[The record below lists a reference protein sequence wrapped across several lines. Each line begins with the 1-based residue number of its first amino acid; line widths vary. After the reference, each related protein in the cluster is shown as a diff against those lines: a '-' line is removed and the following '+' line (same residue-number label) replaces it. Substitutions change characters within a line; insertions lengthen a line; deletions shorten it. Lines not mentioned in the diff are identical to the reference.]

1 MEQTQQA
8 AIPGNYRFIE
18 WMDLENNGVMIECAI
33 LKKFPNGDTYFFA
46 LSSLDNIDKQRL
58 RNILV
63 HKSAALYT
71 ELWSMLEQHTLGNGM
86 NALLYFNQLAKLR
99 TASGQMLPYGG
110 GQKGAPIQQVQTPT
124 MSQNFETLVKTKSSN
139 STAATKQ

>member
-1 MEQTQQA
+1 MEPATQNQST
-8 AIPGNYRFIE
+8 PGHYRFLE
-18 WMDLENNGVMIECAI
+18 WIDLENNGVMIECAI
-33 LKKFPNGDTYFFA
+33 LKKFPNGDVYFFA

-58 RNILV
+58 RNILL

-99 TASGQMLPYGG
+99 TASGQILPFGG
-110 GQKGAPIQQVQTPT
+110 GQKGAPMVQQIQTPT
-124 MSQNFETLVKTKSSN
+124 ASQSFETLAKAQKTATASKS
-139 STAATKQ
+139 

>member
-1 MEQTQQA
+1 MEPVIQGA
-8 AIPGNYRFIE
+8 VPGSYRFLE
-18 WMDLENNGVMIECAI
+18 WIDLEQNGVMIECAI

-63 HKSAALYT
+63 HKSASLYC

-99 TASGQMLPYGG
+99 TASGQMLPFGG
-110 GQKGAPIQQVQTPT
+110 GQKGAVQQQSQPT
-124 MSQNFETLVKTKSSN
+124 ASQNFEALAKSKAAVK
-139 STAATKQ
+139 